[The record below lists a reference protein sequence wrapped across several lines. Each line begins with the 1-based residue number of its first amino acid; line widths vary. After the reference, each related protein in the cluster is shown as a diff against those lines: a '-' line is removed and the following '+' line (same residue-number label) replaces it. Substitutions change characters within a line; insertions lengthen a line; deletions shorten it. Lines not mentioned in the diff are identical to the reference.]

1 MLNGITSVWARDFG
15 FFAFSRLTV
24 DSQKLPPCWRWSLYS
39 SGLAKRF
46 GKSRGRCGRQAQV
59 CMLVVVSLLLFG
71 GFGSGW
77 ADMPVVE
84 SQVEAYEA
92 EQPKTVVELQQFRTT
107 NSIRVDLPDGTQ
119 AAVTLINLNPHINR
133 WYLLRISRNDSAA
146 QDDYHL
152 ENPFPEHQQVLLD
165 QKSPDGL
172 MLTQDAEALRCPLWT
187 PFSGGVLDAARRS
200 QQVYAPLCDGRLYLR
215 NPAKGHRTAIEAVTD
230 FLRDKLPGGEAIVG
244 FVRDTFFQDAYREEA
259 QTMAGTVPQA
269 EAPPSDSPSSAMIDP
284 GYADRLMVPV
294 DLGIQLQGPAAG
306 MLAGRW
312 YAVEDNP
319 GIFVSLIQPQAVAS
333 EILQSYPQRVK
344 RLDSVEADA
353 LVYLV
358 AFDLERFGLGFALGT
373 EHPRVDWSARAL
385 PQMIIRGLPGPDGI
399 GTIAPLVANGMVS
412 PIDAART
419 VATFTG
425 GFKRIHGAFRYG
437 ELAYR
442 NHGSHYGFMESG
454 VVLSKL
460 QPGLATL
467 LILDDGT
474 VEMKTWT
481 EQDNSYL
488 GRIIHARQNGVPIIE
503 FDPATQTSVPGRLV
517 GQWLPGN
524 WAGSEDKKLRTL
536 RAGAALQ
543 QPNGRRFLI
552 YGYFSTATPSAMA
565 RVFQAYGCRYAMHL
579 DMNALEHTYL
589 AVYRREG
596 DHLAVEHLIQG
607 MSVLDKSVK
616 GQYVPRFLAYPD
628 DRDFFYVMRR
638 ERH

>member
-1 MLNGITSVWARDFG
+1 MKVGSFEWMH
-15 FFAFSRLTV
+15 
-24 DSQKLPPCWRWSLYS
+24 S
-39 SGLAKRF
+39 SGIAKRF
-46 GKSRGRCGRQAQV
+46 GRGRGLCRSQV
-59 CMLVVVSLLLFG
+59 RVCCMLAIVSALLFG
-71 GFGSGW
+71 GAGPGL
-77 ADMPVVE
+77 ADLSVIE
-84 SQVEAYEA
+84 SQVEAYQA
-92 EQPKTVVELQQFRTT
+92 ERPKTVVELQQFRTT
-107 NSIRVDLPDGTQ
+107 HSIQVDLPDGTQ
-119 AAVTLINLNPHINR
+119 AGVTLINLNPHINR
-133 WYLLRISRNDSAA
+133 WYLLRISRNGSTA

-165 QKSPDGL
+165 QKLPDGL
-172 MLTQDAEALRCPLWT
+172 MLTGDTEVFRCPLWV
-187 PFSGGVLDAARRS
+187 PPSGGALDAARRS

-244 FVRDTFFQDAYREEA
+244 FVRDTFFQDAYREQA
-259 QTMAGTVPQA
+259 QTMAGPVPPA
-269 EAPPSDSPSSAMIDP
+269 EARPLDSPEPARIDP

-294 DLGIQLQGPAAG
+294 DLGIQLEGSTTG

-312 YAVEDNP
+312 YAVKDNP
-319 GIFVSLIQPQAVAS
+319 GIFVSLIQPQAIAPD
-333 EILQSYPQRVK
+333 ILQSYPQLVK

-358 AFDLERFGLGFALGT
+358 AFDLERFDLGFALGT
-373 EHPRVDWSARAL
+373 EHPRVDWSERIL
-385 PQMIIRGLPGPDGI
+385 PQMKISGLPGPDGI

-412 PIDAART
+412 PNNAART

-467 LILDDGT
+467 LVLDDGT
-474 VEMKTWT
+474 VELKTWT
-481 EQDNSYL
+481 EKDNSYL
-488 GRIIHARQNGVPIIE
+488 GRIIHARQNGVPIVQ
-503 FDPATQTSVPGRLV
+503 FDPVAQKPVPGRLV

-524 WAGSEDKKLRTL
+524 WAGSDDKKLRTL

-543 QPNGRRFLI
+543 QTDGRRFLI

-607 MSVLDKSVK
+607 MSVLDKSDK
-616 GQYVPRFLAYPD
+616 GHYVPRFLAYPD

-638 ERH
+638 EGR